1 MLEKL
6 CIDWLAAKAAEDSA
20 KAEKHQIGKLIAELI
35 EGDDESVSRMV
46 LGNIKV
52 AVTRKLNR
60 SVDTK
65 ALQAKWDTL
74 PTTVQETFRWK
85 PDIDLRLY
93 RALEF
98 AAPADY
104 AVAAQFVT
112 ARPATPAIEIE
123 VQ

>member
-6 CIDWLAAKAAEDSA
+6 CAEWLSAKSKEDSA
-20 KAEKHQIGKLIAELI
+20 KAEKHQIGKQIAALVD
-35 EGDDESVSRMV
+35 GDDESVSRMV
-46 LGNIKV
+46 LGNIKL

-60 SVDTK
+60 SVDQK
-65 ALQAKWDTL
+65 ALQAAWQNL
-74 PTTVQETFRWK
+74 PATVQETFRWK

-98 AAPADY
+98 AAPNDY
-104 AVAAQFVT
+104 AIAAQFVT
-112 ARPATPAIEIE
+112 ARPATPSIEIE